1 MRRLLS
7 IVLVL
12 VVLAGGGYAWYVRQ
26 GPGGASTAAK
36 PAAGGRQAVPVVVQP
51 AQARAVPEQIATIGN
66 VQPIASIAIKARVD
80 TVVETVHFT
89 EGQEV
94 KAGDALFT
102 LDDRTLQAQ
111 LRQAQANLERDR
123 ANLEKARMDVERY
136 NQLVKR
142 DAISRTQYDTAVAT
156 AAALEGTVKADQAA
170 IESARVALSYTR
182 IHAPMDG
189 RTGVVSAKAGANVR
203 AGDATPLVTL
213 TQLRPINVAFNI
225 AERHLAAIRE
235 AMATGPLKVA
245 ASVPGKQGER
255 AEGVLTFIDSQV
267 DQQSGTILV
276 KGEFANTD
284 AMLWPGQFVDVVLTL
299 RIEPQA
305 LTVPAAAVQTGQ
317 EGRFVYVVKPDNTV
331 EMRTVAV
338 ARTHEGLSV
347 IAGGLKA
354 GERVVVDGQSRLYPG
369 APVADRGPG
378 GDRKSEPG
386 GKAEAGKPG
395 TAGGPS

>member
-1 MRRLLS
+1 MKRFLS
-7 IVLVL
+7 FLLVL
-12 VVLAGGGYAWYVRQ
+12 AVLAGGGYAWYVQR
-26 GPGGASTAAK
+26 GPGAATAAK
-36 PAAGGRQAVPVVVQP
+36 PAAGGRQAVPVVIQP
-51 AQARAVPEQIATIGN
+51 AQTRPVPEQIATIGN

-94 KAGDALFT
+94 KAGDPLFT

-111 LRQAQANLERDR
+111 LRQAQANLERDS

-142 DAISRTQYDTAVAT
+142 DAIARSQYDTAVAT

-182 IHAPMDG
+182 IHAPMAG
-189 RTGVVSAKAGANVR
+189 RTGVVTAKAGANVR

-225 AERHLAAIRE
+225 AERHLATIRE
-235 AMATGPLKVA
+235 AMAAGPLKVA
-245 ASVPGKQGER
+245 ASVPGRQGER
-255 AEGVLTFIDSQV
+255 AEGTLTFIDSQV

-276 KGEFANTD
+276 KGEFAN
-284 AMLWPGQFVDVVLTL
+284 AEAVLWPGQFVDVVLTL
-299 RIEPQA
+299 RVEPQA
-305 LTVPAAAVQTGQ
+305 LTVPADAVQTGQ
-317 EGRFVYVVKPDNTV
+317 EGRYVYVVKPDNTV
-331 EMRTVAV
+331 ELRTVTV
-338 ARTHEGLSV
+338 ARTHAGLAV
-347 IAGGLKA
+347 VAGGLKA
-354 GERVVVDGQSRLYPG
+354 GEKVVVDGQSRLYPG
-369 APVADRGPG
+369 APVADRAPPG
-378 GDRKSEPG
+378 DKKGEPG
-386 GKAEAGKPG
+386 GKAEASKAG